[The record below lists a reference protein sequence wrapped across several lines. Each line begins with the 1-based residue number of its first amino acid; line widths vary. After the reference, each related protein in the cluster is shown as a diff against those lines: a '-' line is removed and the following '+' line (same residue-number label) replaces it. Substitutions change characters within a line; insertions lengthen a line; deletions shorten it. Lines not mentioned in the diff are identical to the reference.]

1 MDSDY
6 YYDYFNDCNLINC
19 TNTKKGMKKYGKEII

>member
-6 YYDYFNDCNLINC
+6 YYDYFNDCNLINY
-19 TNTKKGMKKYGKEII
+19 TATKGGIKNYEKKFI